1 MGDTERDI
9 NWAPLRESRRMS
21 SMGGTCYSTCILHSL
36 ENISDIQ
43 CPILIHDGKEPGRIE
58 AKKLMQEIALFFNAD
73 VAHTSVHDCV
83 YVCIYCYYYIHRNL
97 NQNGSPLSQ
106 RDTGEQS
113 IQFYS
118 YLHHCKPMR
127 NKKKIIHSDQFHNYL
142 FFSSFILSWLSC

>member
-1 MGDTERDI
+1 MYT
-9 NWAPLRESRRMS
+9 PLFDKHLGYSVSNSHPWWKRIWKNRSEVIYASDYCFFLTRMLR
-21 SMGGTCYSTCILHSL
+21 TI
-36 ENISDIQ
+36 
-43 CPILIHDGKEPGRIE
+43 
-58 AKKLMQEIALFFNAD
+58 
-73 VAHTSVHDCV
+73 VHDSMCV
-83 YVCIYCYYYIHRNL
+83 YCYYYIHRNL